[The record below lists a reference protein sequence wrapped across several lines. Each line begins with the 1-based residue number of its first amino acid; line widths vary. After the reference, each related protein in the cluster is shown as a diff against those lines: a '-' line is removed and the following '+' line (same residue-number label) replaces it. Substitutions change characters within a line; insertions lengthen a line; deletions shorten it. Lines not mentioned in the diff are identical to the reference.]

1 MFNPKYRNVVF
12 AFLMALLMS
21 GFMSFVIS
29 LFNVGMV
36 DNIITIWIKAWI
48 FAFSIAFPTVILV
61 APLVHKLTDKIIRA

>member
-1 MFNPKYRNVVF
+1 MFNPKYRTVVF

-36 DNIITIWIKAWI
+36 DNIITIWLKAWV

>member
-1 MFNPKYRNVVF
+1 
-12 AFLMALLMS
+12 MS

-36 DNIITIWIKAWI
+36 DNIITIWLKAWV

>member
-1 MFNPKYRNVVF
+1 
-12 AFLMALLMS
+12 MS

-36 DNIITIWIKAWI
+36 DNIITIWLKAWV
-48 FAFSIAFPTVILV
+48 FAFSIAFPTVTIVV